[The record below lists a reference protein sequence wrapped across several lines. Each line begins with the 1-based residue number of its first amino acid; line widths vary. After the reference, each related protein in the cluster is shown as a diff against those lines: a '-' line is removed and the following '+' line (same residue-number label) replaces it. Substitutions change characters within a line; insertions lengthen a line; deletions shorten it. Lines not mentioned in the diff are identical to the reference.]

1 MSEEPTPDEIPDAA
15 VAVYENEAD
24 VTAAIKHLE
33 HEHYDMSHISV
44 LGKGMTEERHI
55 VGFDTPTTHTARWA
69 KWGGLWGWV
78 FGAFFLV
85 PGVGHVAIGGYL
97 LYVAVTTG
105 LGVAGGALAG
115 GLTAVG
121 IPKDGIP
128 KYEADLRAD
137 RLLVIAHGTAGEV
150 AKARELLGQT
160 SHHRLDHHTG
170 GQASTSTD
178 PAPAV
183 SG

>member
-1 MSEEPTPDEIPDAA
+1 MTEQPTTDAIPDAV

-33 HEHYDMSHISV
+33 HEHYDMTHISV
-44 LGKGMTEERHI
+44 LGRGMTEERHV
-55 VGFDTPTTHTARWA
+55 VGFETQASHTARWA

-97 LYVAVTTG
+97 LYVLATAG
-105 LGVAGGALAG
+105 FGAAGGALAG

-121 IPKDGIP
+121 IPKDGVP

-137 RLLVIAHGTAGEV
+137 RLLIIAHGTTGEV
-150 AKARELLGQT
+150 AKAKALLDQT
-160 SHHRLDHHTG
+160 RHQQLDHHTG
-170 GQASTSTD
+170 GQTSTTNE
-178 PAPAV
+178 PGPSV
-183 SG
+183 ST

>member
-1 MSEEPTPDEIPDAA
+1 MTEQTTTEELPDAV

-24 VTAAIKHLE
+24 VTAAVKHLE
-33 HEHYDMSHISV
+33 HAHYDMSNISV

-69 KWGGLWGWV
+69 KWGGLWGWM

-85 PGVGHVAIGGYL
+85 PGVGHVAVGGYL
-97 LYVAVTTG
+97 LYVLLTAG
-105 LGVAGGALAG
+105 LGVAAGALGGA
-115 GLTAVG
+115 LTAVG

-137 RLLVIAHGTAGEV
+137 RLLVIAHGTTGEV
-150 AKARELLGQT
+150 DKARELLGQT

-170 GQASTSTD
+170 GRASTSTD
-178 PAPAV
+178 PAFPA
-183 SG
+183 